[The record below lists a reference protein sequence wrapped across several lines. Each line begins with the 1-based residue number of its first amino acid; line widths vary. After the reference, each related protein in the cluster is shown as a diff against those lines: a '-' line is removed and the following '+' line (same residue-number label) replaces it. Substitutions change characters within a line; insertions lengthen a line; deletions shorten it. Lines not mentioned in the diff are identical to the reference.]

1 MKKLKREKLDRLYYK
16 VKNVMY
22 MLPMTLLM
30 MQSKV
35 FATAGSISTAEVN
48 QATENIKNAVIK
60 LAMPI
65 RRNFSFCKYCYNCT
79 KNDS

>member
-1 MKKLKREKLDRLYYK
+1 
-16 VKNVMY
+16 
-22 MLPMTLLM
+22 MLMPT
-30 MQSKV
+30 KI
-35 FATAGSISTAEVN
+35 FAATGSINTAEVN

-65 RRNFSFCKYCYNCT
+65 GRNISICEYSNNCN